1 MTERLNDGYLAY
13 EFEVPADHPDS
24 EYLVED
30 GYLIRKGLDDHLLL
44 FQISRIEEYRDD
56 QGLKKY
62 IYAEYGWEE
71 LNKTIISL
79 LHSLEEQ
86 QKVP

>member
-1 MTERLNDGYLAY
+1 MIFILDNAENVVASLNNDVPDACLFFNDIMTERLNDGYLAY

-44 FQISRIEEYRDD
+44 FQISRIED
-56 QGLKKY
+56 
-62 IYAEYGWEE
+62 
-71 LNKTIISL
+71 TVMT
-79 LHSLEEQ
+79 
-86 QKVP
+86 KV